1 MKDYLRGLYFLMAIL
16 VLGLAGYFTTYVPL
30 KVVFAFFS
38 VVVLGYFLKSYT
50 GRMIGFIILSIFL
63 FLIPMASITSFEYLA
78 KNGENGFERLMNF
91 SEALT
96 RHTGRVYNP
105 DVRYDEVKELIC
117 DINAG
122 LRLEFVDEPGIA
134 VPSTLKVK
142 QTRGV
147 LEIRG
152 GEKNAT
158 YVVKVGG
165 EKVERINISSV
176 RLDINGKFEKRLKRF
191 VASSVGMSINGE
203 LGADI
208 IELDSTGVELFG
220 TLSADDITINSV
232 GVELNGEISAD
243 KIEIDSVGVNMKL
256 KLRNCS
262 YMDVSSTG
270 VNGKLEFLGGK
281 ALRLKI
287 DGTGGKLYVKNRSGS
302 DISINSSGVKVVR
315 E

>member
-1 MKDYLRGLYFLMAIL
+1 MKEYLRVVYFILALL
-16 VLGLAGYFTTYVPL
+16 VLGLAGFYTTYVTL
-30 KVVFAFFS
+30 KVVFAFFA
-38 VVVLGYFLKSYT
+38 VVVLGYFLKGYT
-50 GRMIGFIILSIFL
+50 GRMIGFIILSILL

-78 KNGENGFERLMNF
+78 KSGESGLKRLMNF
-91 SEALT
+91 SETLT
-96 RHTGRVYNP
+96 RRSGKVYNP
-105 DVRYDEVKELIC
+105 DVRYDETEELIF

-122 LRLEFVDEPGIA
+122 LRLEFVDEPGIV

-152 GEKNAT
+152 GEKNST

-165 EKVERINISSV
+165 EKLERINISSF
-176 RLDINGKFEKRLKRF
+176 RLDVNGKFEKRLKRF
-191 VASSVGMSINGE
+191 VASAVGMSINGE
-203 LGADI
+203 LISDVN
-208 IELDSTGVELFG
+208 ELDSTGVELLG
-220 TLSADDITINSV
+220 TLSADDMTINSV

-262 YMDVSSTG
+262 YMDISSTG

-287 DGTGGKLYVKNRSGS
+287 DSTGGKLYLKNSSDS
-302 DISINSSGVKVVR
+302 DITINSSGVKVVR